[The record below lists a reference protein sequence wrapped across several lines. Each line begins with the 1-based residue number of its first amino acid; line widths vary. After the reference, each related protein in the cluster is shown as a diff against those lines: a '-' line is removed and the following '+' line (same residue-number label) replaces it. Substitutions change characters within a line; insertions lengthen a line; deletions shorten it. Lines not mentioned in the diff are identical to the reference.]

1 MTGFAEWTEKVQES
15 ASLALSTKAK
25 TLKAQGKEIV
35 NLTAGE
41 PDFNTPPALK
51 AAGIK
56 AIENNLSYYT
66 DVKGI
71 QEVRKAIALKFQ
83 KENGINVSE
92 KNVVIS
98 NGAKQCLF
106 NALMCLLR
114 KGDEVIVASP
124 FWSSYPELIKIAG
137 GTPKIVETKE
147 KNDFELKS
155 DAIENAVNKKT
166 KAVIINSPNNPAGAV
181 YSERE
186 LRKIGEL
193 AVEKNFYIISDEIY
207 EKIIFDE
214 KHFSIASMGSE
225 VFEKTITVNGISK
238 SFACQGYRLGYV
250 TANDKIVNTM
260 NILQGHSTSNVNNV
274 VQMQAL
280 SALTQEIP
288 ETQEMLDEFKRRREF
303 IIKRLNEINGIIC
316 VNPKGAFY
324 AFPNISEVLENKRLK
339 DSMEFCK
346 RLLENGLAVMPSEP
360 FGVKGHLRIS
370 FASSMAELEKGMDI
384 LEKSV

>member
-147 KNDFELKS
+147 KNDFELKF

-181 YSERE
+181 YSEE
-186 LRKIGEL
+186 
-193 AVEKNFYIISDEIY
+193 
-207 EKIIFDE
+207 
-214 KHFSIASMGSE
+214 
-225 VFEKTITVNGISK
+225 
-238 SFACQGYRLGYV
+238 
-250 TANDKIVNTM
+250 
-260 NILQGHSTSNVNNV
+260 
-274 VQMQAL
+274 
-280 SALTQEIP
+280 
-288 ETQEMLDEFKRRREF
+288 
-303 IIKRLNEINGIIC
+303 
-316 VNPKGAFY
+316 
-324 AFPNISEVLENKRLK
+324 
-339 DSMEFCK
+339 
-346 RLLENGLAVMPSEP
+346 
-360 FGVKGHLRIS
+360 
-370 FASSMAELEKGMDI
+370 
-384 LEKSV
+384 